1 MDTKTRL
8 LMMYRGFKA
17 PEKVIVLNVAVFL
30 VMIIFNTFYQLIF
43 KTRNTI
49 FDDIF
54 ALPAELGEVIIK
66 PWTIITYAFLHGGFL
81 HLLSNC
87 VVLYFT
93 GRIFLHYFTEKQ
105 FITVYTYG
113 ILAGAA
119 LFLISYNIFPALIDI
134 ASLSYLVG
142 ASAGVVAITI
152 AGATYAPNLI
162 VNLFGIFPIK
172 YWIIGA
178 VLTVSYIAS
187 IQEGLNIGGNFAHIG
202 GALIGYMYVSKLQ
215 KGNDIG
221 IGFERFWDKLVA
233 FFTPKKKSPLKTV
246 YKNKE
251 TKRST
256 TKKTTQTTSEK
267 QRKIDAILDKISKS
281 GYESLTKAEK
291 DFLFKAGKDN

>member
-8 LMMYRGFKA
+8 LMMYRGFNA
-17 PEKVIVLNVAVFL
+17 SEKLIALNITIFTIMV
-30 VMIIFNTFYQLIF
+30 IFNAFFRSIYGTPPTFFYEY
-43 KTRNTI
+43 
-49 FDDIF
+49 F
-54 ALPAELGEVIIK
+54 AIPKDLGELLVK
-66 PWTIITYAFLHGGFL
+66 PWTIVTYAFIHADFF
-81 HLLSNC
+81 HVIFNC
-87 VVLYFT
+87 IGLYFT
-93 GRIFLHYFTEKQ
+93 GKIFYNFFTEKQ
-105 FITVYTYG
+105 FITVYAYG
-113 ILAGAA
+113 IFAGAV
-119 LFLISYNIFPALIDI
+119 LFLIAYNVLPAFAEQRAVLM
-134 ASLSYLVG
+134 G
-142 ASAGVVAITI
+142 ASAAVLAIMA

-162 VNLFGIFPIK
+162 VNLFGVLPVK
-172 YWIIGA
+172 YWILAI
-178 VLTVSYIAS
+178 LLMISYIAAIGQGS
-187 IQEGLNIGGNFAHIG
+187 NEGGHFAHIG
-202 GALIGYMYVSKLQ
+202 GALIGYLFVKQLQ